1 ADSAK
6 AEWSLHAIVG
16 GLDLDLATLIPG
28 FDRDGCKDTPCPVK
42 KGDKKKFSYKLTIP
56 GATPTIEADVKA
68 RLIGDKGDLFC
79 GTVHGDIKD

>member
-1 ADSAK
+1 
-6 AEWSLHAIVG
+6 
-16 GLDLDLATLIPG
+16 LATLIPG